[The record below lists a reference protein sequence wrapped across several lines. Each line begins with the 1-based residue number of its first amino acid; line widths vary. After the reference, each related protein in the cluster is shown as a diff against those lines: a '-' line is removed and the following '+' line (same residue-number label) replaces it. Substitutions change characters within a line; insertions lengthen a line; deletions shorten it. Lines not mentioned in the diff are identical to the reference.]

1 MSERLKEKS
10 WKENEEKEKVHV
22 ETPLLEERAHG
33 RSLAWTT
40 EKMTDVRGSL
50 GPAPGLQRVES
61 HPSLYLGELP
71 CSWLRSSSWQ
81 AMQRVAGTERGAFLR
96 WSLLLLA
103 MAALAALL
111 LVTSVEGRS
120 AKMQWPR
127 FAYCI
132 SRKAGPLLAT
142 PSGRCASRK
151 MRGQF
156 NAMKAANCVNCDK
169 YEPPQP

>member
-1 MSERLKEKS
+1 M
-10 WKENEEKEKVHV
+10 
-22 ETPLLEERAHG
+22 G
-33 RSLAWTT
+33 
-40 EKMTDVRGSL
+40 
-50 GPAPGLQRVES
+50 
-61 HPSLYLGELP
+61 
-71 CSWLRSSSWQ
+71 
-81 AMQRVAGTERGAFLR
+81 RGAFLR

-111 LVTSVEGRS
+111 LATSVEGRS

-169 YEPPQP
+169 YFHCMANWLAIHKCKGRFKRKVATVISYCREDSQRESPAERRADEAANRYGRSGGNCAARYLRRNKCAYNPKTKQCKW

>member
-1 MSERLKEKS
+1 CFVRPSQPSLLPLVFEVLLS
-10 WKENEEKEKVHV
+10 ATSV
-22 ETPLLEERAHG
+22 EG
-33 RSLAWTT
+33 RSGGMYWLWFVYCISLCAGRQLAT
-40 EKMTDVRGSL
+40 
-50 GPAPGLQRVES
+50 PG
-61 HPSLYLGELP
+61 G
-71 CSWLRSSSWQ
+71 
-81 AMQRVAGTERGAFLR
+81 RGAFLR

-111 LVTSVEGRS
+111 LTTSVEGRS